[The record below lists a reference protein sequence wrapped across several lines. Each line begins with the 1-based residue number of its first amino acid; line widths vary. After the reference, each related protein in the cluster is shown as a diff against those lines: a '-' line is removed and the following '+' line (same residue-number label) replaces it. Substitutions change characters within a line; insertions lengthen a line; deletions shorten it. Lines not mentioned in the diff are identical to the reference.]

1 MLCLLWGFFKTS
13 ISQLESRSVACWG
26 ASSPIL
32 YICLN
37 SKSYNDATN
46 LALCS
51 FQCQIHAHTSPVFAR
66 LKHVHPPEVKTPK
79 LRECESCVCV
89 CAHLCECVCVC
100 DSTPQVISVFCGW
113 QRDTLE
119 TQKPPLGWNFPVMAK
134 SCLPSAWLVAW
145 LLQQV
150 LVFMQALKM
159 TKLRSPDPLE

>member
-32 YICLN
+32 YIFLN

-79 LRECESCVCV
+79 LRECESCV
-89 CAHLCECVCVC
+89 CVCVC

>member
-1 MLCLLWGFFKTS
+1 MLCLLWVFFKTS

-32 YICLN
+32 YIFLN

-79 LRECESCVCV
+79 LRECESCV
-89 CAHLCECVCVC
+89 CVCVC